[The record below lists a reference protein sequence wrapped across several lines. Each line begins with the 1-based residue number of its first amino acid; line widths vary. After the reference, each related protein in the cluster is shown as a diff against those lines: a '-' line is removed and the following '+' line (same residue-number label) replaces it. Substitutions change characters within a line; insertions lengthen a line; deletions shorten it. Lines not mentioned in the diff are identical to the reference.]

1 MAACSWIT
9 AGPRDAGRR
18 TETPTI
24 NKITQHLD
32 EMLAN
37 RSGWE
42 RKSLL
47 RECYAEYYR
56 EIRSHLLPESS
67 GPTLELGSGLGL
79 VKEHIPHC
87 QTSDIFPNEWLDR
100 VENAYA
106 INQPDES
113 LANLILFDVFHHLEY
128 PGNALA
134 EFARVLQPGGH
145 LVIFE
150 PDVSVL
156 SRVVYGVFHH
166 EPLGLGK
173 KIAWNAH
180 AEGGKLNVRYYAA
193 QGNAHR
199 VFLKDEEIRWRES
212 WDTVATKRFSGLRYF
227 ASGGFSG
234 PYLYKPF
241 LDSALRAGDRF
252 GSLCPSLFSARLL
265 VVLQRK

>member
-1 MAACSWIT
+1 MTNQGLTDVS
-9 AGPRDAGRR
+9 RHL
-18 TETPTI
+18 TEM
-24 NKITQHLD
+24 H
-32 EMLAN
+32 AN
-37 RSGWE
+37 RACWE
-42 RKSLL
+42 RKPLL

-67 GPTLELGSGLGL
+67 GSTLELGSGLGL

-87 QTSDIFPNEWLDR
+87 QTSDIFPNKWLDR

-134 EFARVLQPGGH
+134 EFARVLQPGGR

-150 PDVSVL
+150 PDVSLL
-156 SRVVYGVFHH
+156 SRFVYGFFHH
-166 EPLGLGK
+166 EPLGLGEDINWETQDETHK
-173 KIAWNAH
+173 QD
-180 AEGGKLNVRYYAA
+180 VRYYAA

-199 VFLKDEEIRWRES
+199 VFLKNHEIRWRES
-212 WDTVATKRFSGLRYF
+212 WGAVEIKRFSGFRYF

-234 PYLYKPF
+234 PYLYTPS
-241 LDSALRAGDRF
+241 LGTALKAGDYF
-252 GSLCPSLFSARLL
+252 GSLLPSLFSARLL
-265 VVLQRK
+265 VVLQQK